1 MLSRIYKNNE
11 IVTIKLGS
19 GEEIIT
25 KVVDD
30 NGDAMTISKPI
41 VLVVTPKG
49 AAMTQF
55 LMMQDMNQPVEL
67 LKTQVVCIA
76 PANKTASDQYIQ
88 TTTGIKPAVSIPTPE
103 QNWGS
108 SFENK
113 VST

>member
-1 MLSRIYKNNE
+1 MISKIYNNNE

-25 KVVDD
+25 RVVDD
-30 NGDAMTISKPI
+30 NGQAMIISKPI

-55 LMMQDMNQPVEL
+55 LMMQDMNETVEL
-67 LKTQVVCIA
+67 SKSQIVCITK
-76 PANKTASDQYIQ
+76 ANKTASDQYIQ

-103 QNWGS
+103 QNWGP